1 MEEQQQ
7 QEVKE
12 RPVRKS
18 RKWARIVRR
27 IVLALIGFILLVL
40 LVFQI
45 PAVQTWAARQAIHY
59 LSQKL
64 NTEVSIDRISLLF
77 LNRFDLQH
85 FYLEDYAGD
94 TLLYSRSLKVNLTI
108 NPFTLGSD
116 GLRISSVELEKT
128 KFYWVRR
135 EGQVES
141 DFERILATLFP
152 KKEKKSEPIKL
163 QLRRLNLQDV
173 DFVKSDEV
181 QGSYLHAY
189 LRNGQILMD
198 TFDLSRKLITAT
210 AIHLENP
217 LVEIENRKGVPLPD
231 SLQMLVDERKAG
243 PIRDTV
249 PFSAS
254 IDRLT
259 LAGGTFRLDNYR
271 KDSVEVL
278 PDSVLDYQHMLVRD
292 IQIGIDEF
300 QYSDFRFRGS
310 VDVISGKEKSGF
322 ILDRLSSSDVIVS
335 PEEVTLRDLLIE
347 TPQSRITRFFQ
358 MRYSSFLDFRDFV
371 DRVRMRG
378 DLTGATVSISDILTF
393 APGLRRNRF
402 FRDNRDQVVRINGQ
416 VRGSVNR
423 LRIRDL
429 DAQLA
434 NGTLIQGRFSSN
446 DITDKDNARLNI
458 RLDKLQT
465 KAVTLSQ
472 LFPWM
477 QFPTH
482 FSKLGKLSFQGSY
495 DGFFEDFVA
504 NGILVSEIGTA
515 RMDMRMNL
523 LPGKERAEYSGALA
537 LENFDLGRW
546 TGNPDLGQITVS
558 SEVLNGVGLTAKT
571 AYAELIARVASLS
584 YKGYQYENAVME
596 GALNE
601 NRFDGE
607 FNITDDNIDFFF
619 QGKVDF
625 SQGAPDFD
633 FQAEIR
639 RMALKELNITEED
652 FLLSGGIELDIVDT
666 DPADMTGRIGLR
678 DFRVRLPDE
687 EELEIDSLFLRA
699 AISPDSVKTYQLE
712 GNLLQGKI
720 EGRFNLMETP
730 AIFTQVLDRNFPE
743 FARRLGIKKD
753 TLSRAPQAFIYELSI
768 PESGGFEKLVNDR
781 LGPMDGTRV
790 NGYLDSEKDSLLV
803 DLLIPTLRYDS
814 IVAHRNVVI
823 LDLFGKKGGL
833 DMTLDSVYLNR
844 NLQLGQTV
852 LLSLIDQGSLLFG
865 FNTEQPISNQAKSQG
880 ALVDNVNI
888 NGSFLLKDS
897 TGFRV
902 EFDDSDIF
910 LFQERWKI
918 DPDNY
923 LEFSSEAFETRHFY
937 MTNGTQLV
945 EIKNMGRRGLDMR
958 LFDLD
963 FSYLNT
969 ILDYEPLDFDGNYEV
984 VLQVQDAYKLE
995 ELSLEVNSSHFILN
1009 EEDRGALSLTASTPD
1024 PSGILDADFRLE
1036 KGNQSLQVNGF
1047 MNLADQAEGEQ
1058 IPPEKKGG
1066 YFDFHAAMDQFPA
1079 KVGGY
1084 FIDAVLEDMTGDI
1097 KSQARVYGLPE
1108 RPNIQGE
1115 VRLQDVAFTVSY
1127 LQTRYRVEEG
1137 ATFAINNQAFDGT
1150 GTRIFDIYGH
1160 EAILSGGIRHDN
1172 LGNFRLGAEL
1182 EVDQL
1187 QVMDTDQED
1196 NEQFYGHALGTGSIR
1211 FSGPFKQPNVY
1222 INATVG
1228 ERSRLTIPV
1237 SSAGEESQLNFV
1249 EFVDQ
1254 AKVKAQ
1260 QNGKVRQTVELK
1272 GLEIEMD
1279 LSVEEEAVVEIVFD
1293 EQSGDVLRGQGR
1305 GNLQIN
1311 VTRDGQFQ
1319 IFGNYRITQGS
1330 YLFTMYNVVN
1340 KQFSIKEGGMIQFTG
1355 DPLRAQ
1361 LNIKA
1366 EYTALSTSVANFIQ
1380 EYLQAAS
1387 ATLKNDASKST
1398 RVILEMSLSGP
1409 LEKPVIGFD
1418 IFFPDLTGELLN
1430 LCESK
1435 MRILRRD
1442 QNELNR
1448 QVFGLIVA
1456 GQFLPSDSNLQGSS
1470 IFYNTVSEFLSN
1482 QLSML
1487 LTGLFSEIISDGAV
1501 LSGIDIDVAYSNYQA
1516 ADLGE
1521 GQDYTSGS
1529 EFQVR
1534 LRQDFFNDRLT
1545 VIVGGNIDVG
1555 GNITAPDA
1563 ANGTF
1568 IGNDLV
1574 IEYTLNKDRTLK
1586 LRVYQK
1592 LQPDLGGGSRLQVG
1606 TGLSFRKEYDEF
1618 SEFLKSIGNKLGGK
1632 KKKRTED
1639 KPENKVEKK
1648 EPEEE
1653 LLGSN

>member
-1 MEEQQQ
+1 MEEQPQN
-7 QEVKE
+7 ELKN
-12 RPVRKS
+12 RPEKKG
-18 RKWARIVRR
+18 RKWVRIVRR
-27 IVLALIGFILLVL
+27 TILSIIGFILLVL
-40 LVFQI
+40 LAFQI
-45 PAVQTWAARQAIHY
+45 PAVQTWAARQATNF
-59 LSQKL
+59 LSKKL
-64 NTEVSIDRISLLF
+64 NTEVSIERISLLF
-77 LNRFDLQH
+77 LNRFDLQN

-128 KFYWVRR
+128 KFHWVRR
-135 EGQVES
+135 EGQVQS
-141 DFERILATLFP
+141 DFEQILSTLFP
-152 KKEKKSEPIKL
+152 KKEKKSEPLKL
-163 QLRRLNLQDV
+163 QLRRLSLADV
-173 DFVKSDEV
+173 DFRKRDEV

-189 LRNGQILMD
+189 LRRGQILMD
-198 TFDLSRKLITAT
+198 TFDLKRKVIAAT
-210 AIHLENP
+210 AIHLEDP
-217 LVEIENRKGVPLPD
+217 LIEIENYAGEPLPD
-231 SLQMLVDERKAG
+231 SLQALVEERKANQ
-243 PIRDTV
+243 IRDTL
-249 PFSAS
+249 PFTAS

-259 LAGGTFRLDNYR
+259 LSGGAFRLDNYR
-271 KDSVEVL
+271 KDSVENL
-278 PDSVLDYQHMLVRD
+278 PDSVMDYQHMLVRN
-292 IQIGIDEF
+292 IQIGID
-300 QYSDFRFRGS
+300 DFRYADYRFEGS
-310 VDVISGKEKSGF
+310 VDVISGKEKCGF
-322 ILDRLSSSDVIVS
+322 VLDRLSSTQVIVS
-335 PEEVTLRDLLIE
+335 PEEVTLQDLLIE
-347 TPQSRITRFFQ
+347 TPKSRITRFFQ
-358 MRYSSFLDFRDFV
+358 MRFRSFLDFNDFE
-371 DRVRMRG
+371 DRVRMQG
-378 DLTGATVSISDILTF
+378 NLTDATVSISDILTF

-402 FRDNRDQVVRINGQ
+402 FLDNRDQVVRINGQ
-416 VRGSVNR
+416 VRGSVNS
-423 LRIRDL
+423 LRIQDL

-434 NGTLIQGRFSSN
+434 DGTLIKGRFSSN
-446 DITDKDNARLNI
+446 DITDKDNARMNI
-458 RLDKLQT
+458 RLEELQT
-465 KAVTLSQ
+465 EAVTLSQ
-472 LFPWM
+472 LFPQM
-477 QFPTH
+477 QLPTNF
-482 FSKLGKLSFQGSY
+482 FSLGKLSFQGSY
-495 DGFFEDFVA
+495 DGFFQDFVA
-504 NGILVSEIGTA
+504 NGLLVSEIGTA

-523 LPGKERAEYSGALA
+523 LPGKERAEYSGELA
-537 LENFDLGRW
+537 LENFNLGRW
-546 TGNPDLGQITVS
+546 TGNPDLGLVTVS
-558 SEVLNGVGLTAKT
+558 SQVLNGVGLTAET
-571 AYAELIARVASLS
+571 AYAELIARVTSLT
-584 YKGYQYENAVME
+584 YKGYQYENALME

-607 FNITDDNIDFFF
+607 FNITDDNIDFYF

-625 SQGAPDFD
+625 SRGAPDFD

-666 DPADMTGRIGLR
+666 DPADMTGQIGLR

-699 AISPDSVKTYQLE
+699 SISPDSVKTYLLE

-720 EGRFNLMETP
+720 EGRFNLTETP
-730 AIFTQVLDRNFPE
+730 AVFTQILGRNFPE
-743 FARRLGIKKD
+743 FSRRLGIKKD
-753 TLSRAPQAFIYELSI
+753 TLLRAPQAFTYELSI
-768 PESGGFEKLVNDR
+768 PESGGFEKLVSQR

-790 NGYLDSEKDSLLV
+790 KGYLDSRRDSLLV
-803 DLLIPTLRYDS
+803 DLLIPRLRYDS
-814 IVAHRNVVI
+814 IVVHRNVII
-823 LDLFGKKGGL
+823 LDLFGKEGGL

-865 FNTEQPISNQAKSQG
+865 FNTEQPLSNPSKSQN

-888 NGSFLLKDS
+888 NGSFQLKDS

-923 LEFSSEAFETRHFY
+923 LEFSAEAFETRHFY

-945 EIKNMGRRGLDMR
+945 EIKNMGSRGLDMR
-958 LFDLD
+958 LYDLD
-963 FSYLNT
+963 FSYFNTVLNY
-969 ILDYEPLDFDGNYEV
+969 DPLDFEGNYEV
-984 VLQVQDAYKLE
+984 VLQIQDAYKLKD
-995 ELSLEVNSSHFILN
+995 LSLRVHSPHFILN
-1009 EEDRGALSLTASTPD
+1009 NEDRGELSLQASTSS
-1024 PSGILDADFRLE
+1024 PSGVLAAEFSLGKE
-1036 KGNQSLQVNGF
+1036 EQKLQVDGF
-1047 MNLADQAEGEQ
+1047 MNLADQAEGDPIAQ
-1058 IPPEKKGG
+1058 EKKGG
-1066 YFDFHAAMDQFPA
+1066 YFDFRAQMDQFPA

-1084 FIDAVLEDMTGDI
+1084 FIAAVLEDMTGKI
-1097 KSQARVYGLPE
+1097 TTQARVYGLPE
-1108 RPNIQGE
+1108 KPNIQGD

-1137 ATFAINNQAFDGT
+1137 AEFVINNQSFDGT
-1150 GTRIFDIYGH
+1150 GTRIYDIYGH
-1160 EAILSGGIRHDN
+1160 EAILTGGIRHDN
-1172 LGNFRLGAEL
+1172 LRNFRLGANL
-1182 EVDQL
+1182 DVDQL

-1196 NEQFYGHALGTGSIR
+1196 NEQFFGHALGTGSVR

-1237 SSAGEESQLNFV
+1237 NSVGGESQLNFV

-1254 AKVKAQ
+1254 AQVKAQ
-1260 QNGKVRQTVELK
+1260 QNGKVRQTDELK

-1279 LSVEEEAVVEIVFD
+1279 LNIEEEAVVEIVFD

-1319 IFGNYRITQGS
+1319 IFGGYRITQGS

-1340 KQFSIKEGGMIQFTG
+1340 KQFSIKEGGQIQFMG

-1361 LNIKA
+1361 LDVKA

-1380 EYLQAAS
+1380 EYLQSAS

-1398 RVILEMSLSGP
+1398 RVILEMALSGP

-1501 LSGIDIDVAYSNYQA
+1501 LSGIDIDVAYSNYQS

-1555 GNITAPDA
+1555 GNVTAPDA

-1606 TGLSFRKEYDEF
+1606 TGLSFRREYDEF
-1618 SEFLKSIGNKLGGK
+1618 SEFLKSIGQKLGK
-1632 KKKRTED
+1632 KKKKKEED
-1639 KPENKVEKK
+1639 TENKVEKK
-1648 EPEEE
+1648 EKEEE
-1653 LLGSN
+1653 LLGSQ